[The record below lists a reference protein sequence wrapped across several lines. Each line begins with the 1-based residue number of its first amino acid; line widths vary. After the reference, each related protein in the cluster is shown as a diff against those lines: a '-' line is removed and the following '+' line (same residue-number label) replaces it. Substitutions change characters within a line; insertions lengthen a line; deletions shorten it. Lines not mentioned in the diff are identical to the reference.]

1 MKKLKRT
8 LCTVL
13 LSAAALALL
22 CVPAFAA
29 GGNGDVS
36 GAIESTWT
44 AASGQLKTIV
54 NNVVFPALDM
64 LLAIFFFVKLGS
76 SYFEYRKH
84 GQFEWAGPAILLA
97 CLIFTLTAPTYI
109 WGIVGM

>member
-8 LCTVL
+8 IYAAL
-13 LSAAALALL
+13 LSAVLLALL

-29 GGNGDVS
+29 AGSGDVS

-64 LLAIFFFVKLGS
+64 ILAIFFFVKLGS
-76 SYFEYRKH
+76 SYFD
-84 GQFEWAGPAILLA
+84 
-97 CLIFTLTAPTYI
+97 CAP
-109 WGIVGM
+109 VRAR